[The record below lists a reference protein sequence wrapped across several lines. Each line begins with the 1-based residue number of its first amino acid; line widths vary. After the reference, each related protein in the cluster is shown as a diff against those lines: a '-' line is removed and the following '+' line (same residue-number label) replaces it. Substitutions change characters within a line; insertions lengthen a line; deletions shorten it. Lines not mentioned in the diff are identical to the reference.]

1 MYYVEKT
8 LLSTWK
14 TAMAANHI
22 KAIRLTAKF
31 LIDERGSVP
40 QVIAKANDLR
50 QLASKEYWDE
60 VSVPELERMRESV
73 RDLMPLMEGRGPI
86 KVDVDIRDVIFE
98 AEYVPEDT
106 AIDIRTYREKVIDY
120 LAEHSDSEVIRK
132 IHNLEP
138 INRAELDELEQILW
152 HELGSREEYDETTQE
167 TNLAAFIRSLIG
179 LNQEAVNEKFSDYLS
194 GNMLNAKQQEF
205 VRTIINYVR
214 ENGDVDLSDMVN
226 TEPFNNYD
234 LTELFGE
241 RLIALKNVVEALHGC
256 IQAGAA

>member
-1 MYYVEKT
+1 M
-8 LLSTWK
+8 
-14 TAMAANHI
+14 
-22 KAIRLTAKF
+22 
-31 LIDERGSVP
+31 
-40 QVIAKANDLR
+40 
-50 QLASKEYWDE
+50 
-60 VSVPELERMRESV
+60 
-73 RDLMPLMEGRGPI
+73 RDLMPWLEGGGPV
-86 KVDVDIRDVIFE
+86 KMDGDIRDEITE
-98 AEYVPEDT
+98 ADYVPDDT

-120 LAEHSDSEVIRK
+120 LMEHSDSEVIRK

-138 INRAELDELEQILW
+138 INRADLDELEQILW